1 MSDSPIKLLVMDLDG
16 TLLPHGGAISQIG
29 ERRLNKEFALWTR
42 VQHIW
47 CDKKFE
53 CTKAARASE
62 MAYWSA
68 FRALTHQRRECG
80 GCVTC
85 GERGACSAQRFR
97 KLRVSLAEWFWFGQE
112 CAAR

>member
-1 MSDSPIKLLVMDLDG
+1 LRCTSQRARG
-16 TLLPHGGAISQIG
+16 GGAVSQIG

-53 CTKAARASE
+53 GTKAASAGE
-62 MAYWSA
+62 MTHRSA
-68 FRALTHQRRECG
+68 FRALAHQRRECC

-85 GERGACSAQRFR
+85 GERGACSAERFCE
-97 KLRVSLAEWFWFGQE
+97 LRVVLAKWFWFWQE
-112 CAAR
+112 RAAR